1 MPPNHTALKMPTGL
15 VIDAAPL
22 WRPRVA
28 VCTAPGTGSAL
39 PIDSIPS
46 RHFKPDLNAGTLAS
60 GCRDWQQGSTTMH
73 SNALGFASIL
83 AGGLTLLPLLVEP
96 DPPAARAP
104 APSQH
109 VLSAGDA
116 GPICAPPPADRAGAD
131 DLSPPRRCSPI
142 GERLAKA
149 AIP

>member
-1 MPPNHTALKMPTGL
+1 MPPRYGARGFSFAPRP
-15 VIDAAPL
+15 VRAAPCL
-22 WRPRVA
+22 STRYQAGISSPTWMPARLPPR
-28 VCTAPGTGSAL
+28 
-39 PIDSIPS
+39 
-46 RHFKPDLNAGTLAS
+46 
-60 GCRDWQQGSTTMH
+60 CRDWQQGSTTMR

-104 APSQH
+104 APSQQ

-149 AIP
+149 R